1 MNSLVGITGG
11 QNPNRM
17 TAAGCALWAAL
28 LMPDRAVKQ
37 GATQDIGE
45 FGKTLKNPFYLG
57 LRCLLHY

>member
-28 LMPDRAVKQ
+28 LMADSAVKQ
-37 GATQDIGE
+37 GAPEDVGE
-45 FGKTLKNPFYLG
+45 LGKTLQDRIHF
-57 LRCLLHY
+57 

>member
-1 MNSLVGITGG
+1 MNSLAGITSG

-28 LMPDRAVKQ
+28 LMADSAVKQ

-45 FGKTLKNPFYLG
+45 LGKPLKNPFYFG
-57 LRCLLHY
+57 LRHLLHY